1 MFQPVGQP
9 NTKQMRA
16 RLRSGLGRLAS
27 HVEGLHWA
35 STDDSPDLFSAGGT
49 TPRTPS
55 SGLRRDSGRDGEGRS
70 PDADRDA
77 SDAPNLRRE
86 FGVGCPSALV
96 SVAQS

>member
-1 MFQPVGQP
+1 
-9 NTKQMRA
+9 MRA

-35 STDDSPDLFSAGGT
+35 STDDSPDLFSADGT
-49 TPRTPS
+49 TLS

-70 PDADRDA
+70 PDGDRDA